1 MAKIISI
8 YQQLRTSAMRSR
20 IQKIGLILSGVL
32 LGATLTVYLP
42 AIADRNTASALPL
55 SDLQEF
61 SEVFGKIKTD
71 YVEPVSDKKL
81 IDDAING
88 MLTGLDPHS
97 QYLNEADFR
106 DLQDTTQGQ
115 FGGLGIEVSMEDGFV
130 KVIAPIED
138 TPAQK
143 AGIKSGDLIIKI
155 DDVPVKGMTIN
166 DAVKRMRGAPDTPIV
181 LTIVRKGVDK
191 PFTVKVMRA
200 IIKVKSVK
208 STLLE
213 PNYGYVR
220 ITEFQEHTGENL
232 AQAIIAMSKENKAP
246 LKGLI
251 LDLRNNPGGLLTSAV
266 AVSSAF
272 LPANSLVVYT
282 EGRTADAK
290 MRLTATPEDYLQG
303 SESDYLH
310 SLPAWIKTIPMVVLI
325 NAGSAS
331 ASEIVSG
338 ALQDHRRA
346 VLMGTRSFGKG
357 SVQTVL
363 PLGNGTGIKLTTARY
378 FTPNGRSIQ
387 AKGIVPDIIVEE
399 GKVVNSNNDGNMLNV
414 HEADLE
420 NHLSNPNPA
429 TANSAKQPPKIE
441 APKDNTTNSEPNP
454 DQIVNKNDF
463 QLNQAVDLLK
473 GINILD
479 PTFITK

>member
-1 MAKIISI
+1 
-8 YQQLRTSAMRSR
+8 
-20 IQKIGLILSGVL
+20 
-32 LGATLTVYLP
+32 
-42 AIADRNTASALPL
+42 
-55 SDLQEF
+55 
-61 SEVFGKIKTD
+61 
-71 YVEPVSDKKL
+71 
-81 IDDAING
+81 
-88 MLTGLDPHS
+88 
-97 QYLNEADFR
+97 
-106 DLQDTTQGQ
+106 
-115 FGGLGIEVSMEDGFV
+115 
-130 KVIAPIED
+130 
-138 TPAQK
+138 
-143 AGIKSGDLIIKI
+143 
-155 DDVPVKGMTIN
+155 
-166 DAVKRMRGAPDTPIV
+166 
-181 LTIVRKGVDK
+181 
-191 PFTVKVMRA
+191 MRA

-213 PNYGYVR
+213 PDYGYVR

-232 AQAIIAMSKENKAP
+232 AQAITALAKENKAP
-246 LKGLI
+246 LKGFI

-310 SLPAWIKTIPMVVLI
+310 NLPAWIKTIPMVVLI

-429 TANSAKQPPKIE
+429 TANSTKQPPKIE
-441 APKDNTTNSEPNP
+441 APKDNTTNSQPNP
-454 DQIVNKNDF
+454 DQVVNKNDF

-479 PTFITK
+479 PGLKAK